1 MKDDLRNEETIFH
14 CEDCGD
20 ICKFKQFETREG
32 KFADVEFGD
41 KVCKLVNVDGI
52 WTRDGDVMSACVTP
66 SFSVDMHDK
75 DGDVYETGIYLSFG
89 AATVRVC
96 DSDSIEGFDAFIE
109 YLQTMKEEIG
119 ENLKG

>member
-1 MKDDLRNEETIFH
+1 MKDDLRKDETTFQ
-14 CEDCGD
+14 CEGCGD

-41 KVCKLVNVDGI
+41 KVCKLVNVDGT
-52 WTRDGDVMSACVTP
+52 WTRPTDVVSVCATP
-66 SFSVDMHDK
+66 SFSIDMHDR

-89 AATVRVC
+89 QTIVRVC

-109 YLQTMKEEIG
+109 YLNTIKDEIC